1 MKINFHN
8 SETQRILPSGWLSRI
23 FHFQL
28 FHGQV
33 LFYRPCV
40 SQVNLL
46 ILTQYRVCSYSTSF
60 FINVGSWMNH
70 HILYR
75 LEITSTQNIH
85 GHVTKFFCTLCF
97 TGLYDNLF
105 LVESLNITARNEQSL
120 GTKTT
125 RNYPDPILKYSIRV
139 RVFILPLA

>member
-23 FHFQL
+23 FHFRYFMVKYCSTVPML
-28 FHGQV
+28 
-33 LFYRPCV
+33 
-40 SQVNLL
+40 SWVNLL

-60 FINVGSWMNH
+60 FINIVSWMNH

-97 TGLYDNLF
+97 TGLYANLF
-105 LVESLNITARNEQSL
+105 LVESLYITARNE
-120 GTKTT
+120 
-125 RNYPDPILKYSIRV
+125 
-139 RVFILPLA
+139 

>member
-75 LEITSTQNIH
+75 LEITSTFSSVLELITFMVKLQ
-85 GHVTKFFCTLCF
+85 FFCTLCF
-97 TGLYDNLF
+97 TGLYANLF
-105 LVESLNITARNEQSL
+105 LVESLYITARNE
-120 GTKTT
+120 
-125 RNYPDPILKYSIRV
+125 
-139 RVFILPLA
+139 